1 MIFESKSDP
10 DYVFLPKISVRT
22 LASLLPLNIAVA
34 AVSAIRLQNMQFRLI
49 ISLICTV
56 FIAVTAFAQDK
67 SQPTVDQLVAKNI
80 EAKGGAAALHD
91 LQTLRLSGKM
101 LVQEGQIQLAFMQV
115 KKRPDDVRTEGSLQ
129 GMTQI

>member
-1 MIFESKSDP
+1 M
-10 DYVFLPKISVRT
+10 RT

-34 AVSAIRLQNMQFRLI
+34 AVSAIRLQINMQFRLI
-49 ISLICTV
+49 ISLICTA

-101 LVQEGQIQLAFMQV
+101 LVQE
-115 KKRPDDVRTEGSLQ
+115 
-129 GMTQI
+129 